1 MRVINIQGNTV
12 SSIRKNKLDFL
23 LDLGGIIIPLLRV
36 PATATTTTTTT
47 ATTATKRDCPPKK
60 SCD

>member
-36 PATATTTTTTT
+36 PATTTAT